1 MAKGSVSSL
10 AKQTAIYGISSILG
24 RLLNYLLV
32 PLYSRLFLPPEA
44 AVYIEFYAYAAIF
57 LVILTYGMETAFFRF
72 INDKQ
77 ENNQH
82 RVYSTAFSSILLT
95 SSLFILLLC
104 IFSNNIANGLG
115 YTGNGQYVI
124 FFAIIAGADAVASIP
139 FAYLRS
145 KGKAFTFATIRVV
158 SIVANV
164 FLNILFLVIIP
175 NAYNNYPSLQGF
187 LSIFTDGTPWI
198 GYIFVANLITS
209 LLNLI
214 LLFPYYKQV
223 KISIDIKLWMR
234 MLKYALPLLIL
245 GLSGILNNNI
255 DRILLKNLLPQDI
268 AMYQMGVYGMVFKFS
283 VIMSL
288 AIQAFR
294 YAADPFFFEQSKEE
308 DAKKIYARVMNYFV
322 ITLVMI
328 YALTM
333 LNMDYVKYFVGES
346 YFEGLTVVNILLL
359 SQLFLGIFYNLSIWY
374 KLTDKTLLGAIV
386 SISGTT
392 ILIILNIILIPKL
405 GYVGSAWANLIC
417 NFTIAVASYLL
428 SKKYYPVPYEL
439 QKIIIYII
447 SGVLI
452 VYIGSFI
459 PSIPNHLLNILA
471 HNSLLLIYLPVIYY
485 LEPDFFKFIKNLFN
499 RKRVKDV

>member
-1 MAKGSVSSL
+1 MAQGSVSSL
-10 AKQTAIYGISSILG
+10 AKQTVIYGISSILG

-32 PLYSRLFLPPEA
+32 PLYSRLFLPAEA
-44 AVYIEFYAYAAIF
+44 AVYVEFYAYAAIF

-72 INDKQ
+72 INDKNLNDQ
-77 ENNQH
+77 E

-95 SSLFILLLC
+95 SSFFILILS
-104 IFSNNIANGLG
+104 IFSNNIASGLG
-115 YTGNGQYVI
+115 YVGNGKYVI
-124 FFAIIAGADAVASIP
+124 FFAIIAGADAVSSIP

-145 KGKAFTFATIRVV
+145 KGKAITFATIR
-158 SIVANV
+158 IINIIINV

-175 NAYNNYPSLQGF
+175 NLYNNHPDLQNF
-187 LSIFTDGTPWI
+187 LSIFTNGTPWI

-214 LLFPYYKQV
+214 LLFPYYKRV
-223 KISIDIKLWMR
+223 KLRIDKHLWVI

-255 DRILLKNLLPQDI
+255 DRILLKNLLPPDI
-268 AMYQMGVYGMVFKFS
+268 AMHQVGVYGMVFKFS

-288 AIQAFR
+288 ALQAFR
-294 YAADPFFFEQSKEE
+294 YAADPFFFEQSTEQ
-308 DAKKIYARVMNYFV
+308 DAKKTYARVMNYFV
-322 ITLVMI
+322 ITLVLI

-333 LNMDYVKYFVGES
+333 LNMDYVKYFVGKS
-346 YFEGLTVVNILLL
+346 YFEGLPVVNILLL

-386 SISGTT
+386 SISGTA
-392 ILIILNIILIPKL
+392 ILIILNIILIPKI

-428 SKKYYPVPYEL
+428 SQKYYPV
-439 QKIIIYII
+439 
-447 SGVLI
+447 
-452 VYIGSFI
+452 
-459 PSIPNHLLNILA
+459 
-471 HNSLLLIYLPVIYY
+471 
-485 LEPDFFKFIKNLFN
+485 
-499 RKRVKDV
+499 